1 VNHAGRNMMLF
12 DFNTIVKGLEAGMDP
27 RCNEKK
33 EFCENYIKAWF
44 LNLDELINFINE
56 NKVSFN

>member
-1 VNHAGRNMMLF
+1 MMLF